1 MGRTSMNTTLIK
13 KRFSRS
19 LQTYDRT
26 AIVQQEMAKVL
37 IKLLPTERDYN
48 SILEIGCGTGFLTRE
63 LNSSINYQH
72 YTANDIVEDCKEYVQ
87 TIDTNITFLKGDI
100 HSLRLEHRYDLII
113 SNAVFQ
119 WFNTTDI
126 LVNLKKQLNTNGVI
140 AFSSFGEKNFQEL
153 KEIFNI
159 GLKYTTHTTPIFEN
173 TIELEFST
181 LHELLKHIQATG
193 VNAITDYQLTK
204 GKLKQLEEKYLETYG
219 KIKLTYNPTYFLIK

>member
-1 MGRTSMNTTLIK
+1 MNNTLIK

-26 AIVQQEMAKVL
+26 ATVQQEMANILVGL
-37 IKLLPTERDYN
+37 IPTDKDYN

-63 LNSSINYQH
+63 LNKSIKYKH
-72 YTANDIVEDCKEYVQ
+72 YTANDIVENCNEYIQ
-87 TIDTNITFLKGDI
+87 AIDTNITFLKGDI
-100 HSLRLEHRYDLII
+100 HTLRLENKYDLII

-119 WFNTTDI
+119 WFDTTDL
-126 LVNLKKQLNTNGVI
+126 LVKLRKCLNPNGVI

-159 GLKYTTHTTPIFEN
+159 GLEYTKFTAPIYEN
-173 TIELEFST
+173 TIELEFGT

-204 GKLKQLEEKYLETYG
+204 GKLKQLEEQYLKTYR